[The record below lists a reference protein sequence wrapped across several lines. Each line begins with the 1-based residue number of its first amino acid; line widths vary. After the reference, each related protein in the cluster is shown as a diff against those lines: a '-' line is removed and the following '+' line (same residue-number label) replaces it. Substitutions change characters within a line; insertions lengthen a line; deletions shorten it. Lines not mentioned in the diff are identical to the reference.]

1 MYKKTYYDLVY
12 KEIYD
17 SLMNGNGLEFY
28 DSERRY
34 THEVLNSENTLH
46 FSCLTQSEFSVFRN
60 LVIDG
65 IMKVTDSSFGESY
78 LIGKPV
84 LYKLNPDKK
93 TVYDY
98 ADSRSY
104 DGYFDVTING
114 YKIELIVYKDGY
126 DKKMIR
132 KATFVLEPS
141 DDEVETKY
149 KILNT
154 FGDRLKGIYVKHII
168 DERISRLN
176 NQETYEILRINNFHQ
191 EHIRNY

>member
-1 MYKKTYYDLVY
+1 MYQKTYYDLVY
-12 KEIYD
+12 NEIYD
-17 SLMNGNGLEFY
+17 FLMKEDGLEFY

-46 FSCLTQSEFSVFRN
+46 FSRLKQSEVSVFRN

-78 LIGKPV
+78 LTGKPI
-84 LYKLNPDKK
+84 LYKLNSDKK

-114 YKIELIVYKDGY
+114 YKIELTVYKDGY
-126 DKKMIR
+126 DKKMI
-132 KATFVLEPS
+132 KSIFVLEPS

-149 KILNT
+149 KILNA

-176 NQETYEILRINNFHQ
+176 HQETYEILRINNFHQ

>member
-1 MYKKTYYDLVY
+1 MYQKTYYDLVY
-12 KEIYD
+12 NEIYD
-17 SLMNGNGLEFY
+17 FLMKEDGLEFY

-46 FSCLTQSEFSVFRN
+46 FKRLTQSEFSVFRN
-60 LVIDG
+60 LVIYG

-78 LIGKPV
+78 LNGKPV
-84 LYKLNPDKK
+84 LYRFNSSEE
-93 TVYDY
+93 TYDY
-98 ADSRSY
+98 IDSYSF
-104 DGYFDVTING
+104 DGYFEVTING
-114 YKIELIVYKDGY
+114 YKIELIVYKNGY
-126 DKKMIR
+126 DNKLTR

-149 KILNT
+149 KILKT

-176 NQETYEILRINNFHQ
+176 HQETYEILRINNFHQ

>member
-1 MYKKTYYDLVY
+1 MYQKNYYDLVY

-17 SLMNGNGLEFY
+17 SLMNGDGLEFY

-46 FSCLTQSEFSVFRN
+46 FSCLKQSEFSVFRN

-78 LIGKPV
+78 LTGKPI
-84 LYKLNPDKK
+84 LYKLNSDKK

-114 YKIELIVYKDGY
+114 YKIKLIVYKDGY

-132 KATFVLEPS
+132 KAIFVLEPS

-154 FGDRLKGIYVKHII
+154 FGDRLKDIYVKHII
-168 DERISRLN
+168 DERISYLYKK
-176 NQETYEILRINNFHQ
+176 ELYEVLHISDNLQ
-191 EHIRNY
+191 KHIRNY